1 MPLIDV
7 CYVKGRSG
15 ATTAAV
21 GLAAVMPASAR
32 AVVVECD
39 PAGGDLTLR
48 HGLKSSSPGLVE
60 LATATRTGGHGSGA
74 AIGDADGGDT
84 LSRFAQPI
92 RIGDRTV
99 EVVVAPSGGAQTRV
113 ALSVLA
119 RPGHGALIP
128 VDRTVVADCGRL
140 DFSSPT
146 WPLLGMADAVLVL
159 ARGRVDELGHLREHI
174 GELVRQVTGRLVVML
189 VAGGVYGAADV
200 QAHLHWH
207 LTERLELPADTVE
220 VRELLPYDERA
231 AAVLEGSRR
240 AERRWRRWPLMVALW
255 QLAADLPLA
264 GQATVA
270 SGAGIGADVEVR

>member
-15 ATTAAV
+15 ATTA
-21 GLAAVMPASAR
+21 
-32 AVVVECD
+32 
-39 PAGGDLTLR
+39 AGGDLTLR

-146 WPLLGMADAVLVL
+146 WPLL
-159 ARGRVDELGHLREHI
+159 RSE
-174 GELVRQVTGRLVVML
+174 
-189 VAGGVYGAADV
+189 
-200 QAHLHWH
+200 
-207 LTERLELPADTVE
+207 
-220 VRELLPYDERA
+220 
-231 AAVLEGSRR
+231 
-240 AERRWRRWPLMVALW
+240 ERRV
-255 QLAADLPLA
+255 
-264 GQATVA
+264 GT
-270 SGAGIGADVEVR
+270 E